1 MFFENKKSEVLMAL
15 QKRGHSE
22 QDIARMS
29 PKKAFIEYCEWN
41 GLLSW
46 GETLWNQMLILSGNV
61 EVPTLEP
68 VFPDEHGEP
77 RLCARSRARL
87 VSAIVRAYN
96 GSIDLENL
104 LRCGHASIEEMGDR
118 ALMELAA
125 REVPIDDLQAL
136 TDAVPELRLRRTMAA
151 PAAAH

>member
-1 MFFENKKSEVLMAL
+1 MFFENKNSEVLLAL

-22 QDIARMS
+22 QEIALMS
-29 PKKAFIEYCEWN
+29 PKKAFAEYCEWN

-46 GETLWNQMLILSGNV
+46 GETLWNQVMILSGNA

-77 RLCARSRARL
+77 KLCARSRARL

-118 ALMELAA
+118 ALMALAA
-125 REVPIDDLQAL
+125 RDVPIDDLQVL
-136 TDAVPELRLRRTMAA
+136 TDAVPELRLRRTVVTAAA
-151 PAAAH
+151 PR